1 MNQRFYG
8 YSILS
13 IRANVNYCRLIDGYC
28 LGPGWKMKR
37 QDLFS
42 QYIGRGVDN
51 RIIQICET
59 AVVLINWLP
68 MPPHHELRGEV
79 ILDRKEWRVM
89 SNMCL
94 MLRKHLHVESVWIWY
109 FQRCECTN
117 PFPTVWKINIWFI
130 IYVVQT
136 AFAYS
141 MVSQKIGSYRIQDNR

>member
-1 MNQRFYG
+1 MHIY
-8 YSILS
+8 
-13 IRANVNYCRLIDGYC
+13 VNCRLIDDYC

-79 ILDRKEWRVM
+79 IFDRKEWRVM
-89 SNMCL
+89 SSARGVGMNMIFSA
-94 MLRKHLHVESVWIWY
+94 M
-109 FQRCECTN
+109 
-117 PFPTVWKINIWFI
+117 
-130 IYVVQT
+130 
-136 AFAYS
+136 
-141 MVSQKIGSYRIQDNR
+141 